1 MAALNIST
9 GEINLKD
16 VVCNICAIANICTF
30 AVKKLNDCMNRNN
43 VLERLSGFIVF
54 VLVMSA
60 SAIISNG
67 RLFGHDFKTVGVE
80 EKVANDTVSFS
91 SDGGMV
97 VNTEP
102 LGKDIMGY
110 GGVVPLRIYINK
122 DGVIAKVEALDNAET
137 PDFFNEAATLLH
149 KWEGKNVDEALRMHV
164 DAVSGATF
172 SSKAII
178 ANINR
183 GLQYAK
189 KSESVEDG
197 ALAWSAKGVLALV
210 VVFLGA
216 VVPLLW
222 RNRKLHYLQL
232 VLNVAVLGLWSGTFV
247 SYAMMLNVFSNGVPL
262 ASFSSMAA
270 PLLML
275 VVAFVY
281 PVFGRPGHY
290 CANMCPLGSA
300 QELMGKLSRR
310 KLTVG
315 KKTQKALTSFRM
327 LLWGVLMLLMLGGI
341 TVGWMD
347 YELFTAF
354 IYSSAPI
361 AMLVVA
367 VLILVLSVFIGRPYC
382 RFVCPTGTLM
392 RS

>member
-1 MAALNIST
+1 
-9 GEINLKD
+9 
-16 VVCNICAIANICTF
+16 
-30 AVKKLNDCMNRNN
+30 
-43 VLERLSGFIVF
+43 
-54 VLVMSA
+54 
-60 SAIISNG
+60 
-67 RLFGHDFKTVGVE
+67 
-80 EKVANDTVSFS
+80 
-91 SDGGMV
+91 MV
-97 VNTEP
+97 VNTAP

-110 GGVVPLRIYINK
+110 GGPVPLRIYINK

-178 ANINR
+178 ANIDR
-183 GLQYAK
+183 GLQFAK
-189 KSESVEDG
+189 KNETSVGGTVD
-197 ALAWSAKGVLALV
+197 WSAKGGLALV
-210 VVFLGA
+210 VVILGA

-222 RNRKLHYLQL
+222 RNRKWHYVQL

-247 SYAMMLNVFSNGVPL
+247 SYAMMLNVFSNGIPL
-262 ASFSSMAA
+262 ASLSAMAA

-275 VVAFVY
+275 AVAFVY

-290 CANMCPLGSA
+290 CANICPLGSA
-300 QELMGKLSRR
+300 QELMGKLSHR
-310 KLTVG
+310 KFSVG
-315 KKTQKALTSFRM
+315 KKAQKALTAFRM
-327 LLWGVLMLLMLGGI
+327 LLWGVLMVLMLGGI

-347 YELFTAF
+347 YELFAAF
-354 IYSSAPI
+354 IYSSAPVV
-361 AMLVVA
+361 MLVVA

>member
-1 MAALNIST
+1 MKSKIVIEKVLT
-9 GEINLKD
+9 F
-16 VVCNICAIANICTF
+16 VVFMLI
-30 AVKKLNDCMNRNN
+30 
-43 VLERLSGFIVF
+43 
-54 VLVMSA
+54 MSA
-60 SAIISNG
+60 AAIVNHG
-67 RLFGHDFKTVGVE
+67 KLFGRDFNMSNEKTAKLE
-80 EKVANDTVSFS
+80 NDTISVNA
-91 SDGGMV
+91 DGTMV
-97 VNTEP
+97 INTLP

-110 GGVVPLRIYINK
+110 GGPVPLRIYINK
-122 DGVIAKVEALDNAET
+122 VGVISKVEALDNAET
-137 PDFFNEAATLLH
+137 PDFFAEASTLLR
-149 KWEGKNVDEALRMHV
+149 KWEGKTVDEALAMQV

-178 ANINR
+178 GNMNR
-183 GLQYAK
+183 ALQYVK
-189 KSESVEDG
+189 KSAPSENKGMEWSVQQIC
-197 ALAWSAKGVLALV
+197 VLLV
-210 VVFLGA
+210 VLLGA
-216 VVPLLW
+216 IVPLLW
-222 RNRKLHYLQL
+222 RNRKWHNLQL

-247 SYAMMLNVFSNGVPL
+247 SYTMMLNVFSNGISLVSL
-262 ASFSSMAA
+262 SSMAA

-290 CANMCPLGSA
+290 CAYICPLGSA
-300 QELMGKLSRR
+300 QELMGKLSHR
-310 KLTVG
+310 KLTIG
-315 KKTQKALTSFRM
+315 KKVQKVLTAFRM
-327 LLWGVLMLLMLGGI
+327 LLWGVLMVLMLGGI

-367 VLILVLSVFIGRPYC
+367 VLILLLSIFIGRPYC

>member
-1 MAALNIST
+1 MNRKKIIGRVLAFVVFMLVMAA
-9 GEINLKD
+9 
-16 VVCNICAIANICTF
+16 A
-30 AVKKLNDCMNRNN
+30 
-43 VLERLSGFIVF
+43 
-54 VLVMSA
+54 
-60 SAIISNG
+60 AIINNG
-67 RLFGHDFKTVGVE
+67 RLFGHAFGKDDKE
-80 EKVANDTVSFS
+80 ASQIENDTISVNA
-91 SDGGMV
+91 DGTMV
-97 VNTEP
+97 VNTMP
-102 LGKDIMGY
+102 LGKDIIGY
-110 GGVVPLRIYINK
+110 GGPVPLRIYINK
-122 DGVIAKVEALDNAET
+122 VGVITKVEALDNAET
-137 PDFFNEAATLLH
+137 PDFFAEASTLLH
-149 KWEGKNVDEALRMHV
+149 QWEGKTVDDALGMQV

-178 ANINR
+178 GNMNR
-183 GLQYAK
+183 ALQYVK
-189 KSESVEDG
+189 KNEPSENKGMEWSVQQIC
-197 ALAWSAKGVLALV
+197 LLLV
-210 VVFLGA
+210 VLLGA
-216 VVPLLW
+216 IVPLLW
-222 RNRKLHYLQL
+222 RNRKWHNLQL

-247 SYAMMLNVFSNGVPL
+247 SYAMMLNVFSNGVSF
-262 ASFSSMAA
+262 ASLSSMAA

-290 CANMCPLGSA
+290 CANICPLGSA

-310 KLTVG
+310 KLTIG
-315 KKTQKALTSFRM
+315 KKVQKALTAFRI
-327 LLWGVLMLLMLGGI
+327 LLWGVLMVLMLGGI

-367 VLILVLSVFIGRPYC
+367 VLILLLSIFIGRPYC